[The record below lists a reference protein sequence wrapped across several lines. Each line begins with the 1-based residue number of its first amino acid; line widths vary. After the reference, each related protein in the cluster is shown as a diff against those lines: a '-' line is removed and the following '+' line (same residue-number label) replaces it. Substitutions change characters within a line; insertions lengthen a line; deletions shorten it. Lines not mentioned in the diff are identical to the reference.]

1 MNFKDWAA
9 TPPMGW
15 NSYDYY
21 NTSVTEDDVKR
32 NADYMAK
39 YLKPYGWEYVVVDI
53 EWYACHEPRCN
64 DEEQYV
70 SFGEVAMDEYSR
82 LVPSTV
88 RFPSAADGK
97 GFKPLAD
104 YVHSLGLKF
113 GIHIMRGIP
122 RIAAHLHTK
131 VLGTDLTADKIANHN
146 SICWWNPDM
155 YGVRTHKPE
164 AQLYY
169 DSIFALYAEWGV
181 DFIKCDDICRMDAP
195 SAKEETRMLHRAI
208 EKCGRPMVLSLSPG
222 AAKIEEAKLYEQ
234 TANMWRITDDFWDDW
249 KLLYNMF
256 ERCEVWEKQV
266 APGNYPDCDM
276 LTIGKLS
283 KWHFGERDCRFTED
297 EVITMLSLWSIFK
310 SPMMI
315 GAELPKLTD
324 RERELLTNQ
333 DVLALL
339 GLSAQARQLER
350 DKKHAIWMNLG
361 ENGEKYIALFNLS
374 EEETELSVDLNSLE
388 KYGIEAMYCA
398 PVNTDSATELWTKE
412 GCAVKGGVLTT
423 NVKPHATKL
432 FCVK

>member
-1 MNFKDWAA
+1 
-9 TPPMGW
+9 
-15 NSYDYY
+15 
-21 NTSVTEDDVKR
+21 
-32 NADYMAK
+32 
-39 YLKPYGWEYVVVDI
+39 
-53 EWYACHEPRCN
+53 
-64 DEEQYV
+64 
-70 SFGEVAMDEYSR
+70 
-82 LVPSTV
+82 
-88 RFPSAADGK
+88 
-97 GFKPLAD
+97 
-104 YVHSLGLKF
+104 
-113 GIHIMRGIP
+113 
-122 RIAAHLHTK
+122 
-131 VLGTDLTADKIANHN
+131 
-146 SICWWNPDM
+146 M
-155 YGVRTHKPE
+155 YGVRTYKPE

-169 DSIFALYAEWGV
+169 DSICALYAEWGV
-181 DFIKCDDICRMDAP
+181 DFIKCDDICRMDVP

-315 GAELPKLTD
+315 GAELPKLTN
-324 RERELLTNQ
+324 RELELLTNK

-339 GLSAQARQLER
+339 GLTAQARQLER
-350 DKKHAIWMNLG
+350 DKKHAIWMNIG

-374 EEETELSVDLNSLE
+374 EEEAELSVDMNQLE
-388 KYGIEAMYCA
+388 TYGVEAMYCA
-398 PVNTDSATELWTKE
+398 PVKADMATELWTQE
-412 GCAVKGGVLTT
+412 TVEVKDGVLTT
-423 NVKPHATKL
+423 SVRPHATKL
-432 FCVK
+432 FCCKF